1 MFLRKANN
9 RKTGCTYLSIVHGYH
24 DPISHS
30 SRTKTIQSLGY
41 LDELEKIYDNPIAHF
56 SALAKEMD
64 VERKKENAAYSF
76 SINKQTRLPVGQ
88 CHQL

>member
-1 MFLRKANN
+1 MFLKKANN

-41 LDELEKIYDNPIAHF
+41 LDEL
-56 SALAKEMD
+56 
-64 VERKKENAAYSF
+64 
-76 SINKQTRLPVGQ
+76 Q
-88 CHQL
+88 